1 MQAAKEKLKY
11 WQRLRHDLERARLLI
26 ELLRKREKLKREQVK
41 VEQVAMELRL
51 TPLTVLLR
59 SVLDQLQEKDPARIF
74 AQPVSLKEVPDYLDH
89 IKHPMDFAT
98 MRKRLEAQGY
108 KNLHEFE
115 EDFDLIVDNCMKYN
129 ARDTVFYRAAV
140 RLRDQGGV
148 VLRQARREVDSI
160 GLEEASGMHLPERP
174 VAVPRRPFSWED
186 VDRLLDPAN
195 RAHLGMEEQLRELLD
210 MLDLTCAMK
219 SSGSRSKRA
228 KLLKKEI
235 ALLRNK
241 LSQQHSQPP
250 PAGSGTGSFEEDGT
264 PLGLETSEEVLPR
277 LETLLQPRKRS
288 RSTCGDSEVEEES
301 PGKRLDTGLTN
312 GFGGA
317 RSEQEPGSGPGR
329 KTAPRRRCA
338 SESSISSSNSPLC
351 DSSFSAP
358 KCGRGKPALV
368 RRHTLEDRS
377 ELISCIENG
386 NYAKAARIA
395 AEVGQNGMW
404 ISTEA
409 AASVLEPLKVVW
421 AKCSGYPSYP
431 ALIIDPKMPRVPG
444 HHNGVTIPAPP
455 LDVLKIGEHMQTKSD
470 EKLFLVLFFDN
481 KRSWQWLPKSKMVP
495 LGIDETI
502 DKLKM
507 MEGRNSSIRKAVRI
521 AFDRAMN
528 HLSRVHG
535 EPASDLS
542 DID

>member
-1 MQAAKEKLKY
+1 M
-11 WQRLRHDLERARLLI
+11 
-26 ELLRKREKLKREQVK
+26 
-41 VEQVAMELRL
+41 
-51 TPLTVLLR
+51 
-59 SVLDQLQEKDPARIF
+59 SV
-74 AQPVSLKEVPDYLDH
+74 
-89 IKHPMDFAT
+89 
-98 MRKRLEAQGY
+98 
-108 KNLHEFE
+108 
-115 EDFDLIVDNCMKYN
+115 
-129 ARDTVFYRAAV
+129 
-140 RLRDQGGV
+140 
-148 VLRQARREVDSI
+148 
-160 GLEEASGMHLPERP
+160 
-174 VAVPRRPFSWED
+174 
-186 VDRLLDPAN
+186 
-195 RAHLGMEEQLRELLD
+195 
-210 MLDLTCAMK
+210 
-219 SSGSRSKRA
+219 
-228 KLLKKEI
+228 
-235 ALLRNK
+235 
-241 LSQQHSQPP
+241 
-250 PAGSGTGSFEEDGT
+250 
-264 PLGLETSEEVLPR
+264 VLPR

-288 RSTCGDSEVEEES
+288 RSTCGDSEVEEGS

-317 RSEQEPGSGPGR
+317 RSEQELGGTPGR
-329 KTAPRRRCA
+329 RAAPRRRCA
-338 SESSISSSNSPLC
+338 SESSISSSSSPLC

-395 AEVGQNGMW
+395 AEVGQNSMW
-404 ISTEA
+404 ISTDA

-455 LDVLKIGEHMQTKSD
+455 LDVLKIGEHMQTKAD

-495 LGIDETI
+495 LGMDETI

-507 MEGRNSSIRKAVRI
+507 MEGRNSSIRKAVRV
-521 AFDRAMN
+521 AFDRAMS

-535 EPASDLS
+535 EPSSDLS